1 MPTFLLYS
9 LKAAGCLAVFYLFYK
24 LLLSRDTL
32 HRMNRVLLCGV
43 LLLSFLLPLCVITVE
58 KELPGVSA
66 AGIDVIPENYFR
78 RDMVFENR
86 IPDDTRDLMIIEE
99 PEPAPEPF
107 DWGVLLGIIYFA
119 GMFATLGW
127 TVCNIVRV
135 VRMTRRG
142 QRIPLGNGSV
152 LVLSD
157 RIRAPFSW
165 MRYVVMS
172 EEDYACGGGTIL
184 VHEQAHQRLG
194 HSWDLLL
201 VDLLGCLQ
209 WFNPAMWLLR
219 VELRAVHEYEADEQ
233 VLRCGVNAK
242 DYQMLLIKKA
252 VGGRWYSIAN
262 SLNHSNLK
270 NRITM
275 MLRKRSSR
283 WARAKA
289 LYVLPL
295 ACLALGAFAQTS
307 YVLPMYKTTKNS
319 GNGEMPL
326 PAGADGLT
334 VGEGQSGAKE
344 FITPESRECVV
355 ELLANLEQAAKEAKT
370 IVPTA
375 HTLSGR
381 MFGPD
386 DKPLSG
392 FEFLCSGGRRV
403 VTDADGRFTITS
415 AQPVRLL
422 YFDRRNKLFKLNGP
436 FLDGAD
442 MEVEIRL
449 DKGFELSRRRTG
461 GDPILYIA
469 EGDPSDW
476 HFDRDRLPMLLY
488 SGQELSP
495 EFLQDFMALPQLQIY
510 GRVVKDPEMIARYGT
525 KSANGIV
532 ELNFEEGSLIH
543 SWIWGMDEPW
553 NSEWVELHLAWA
565 GDAVSDVL
573 QTRYEE
579 SWDAQLAADGQAIE
593 THKPFSGFASITQSD
608 DGQVWTLTVSESG
621 KRWASLPFVPEAIL
635 YLIDG
640 KEVSQADFYKR
651 YPEEVT
657 SVRLLKSAA
666 AVGKYGKRGRCG
678 AVEAASRRKSDKA
691 AVVEKVVKPNP
702 MAYMKGD
709 FKPVAGK
716 KGTYTV
722 TKIDRRLNEDS
733 DWDRIPLVLWDGRV
747 VSIYHLHPSMAGEI
761 ETIRIIDDIDADILA
776 RYGTAARNGVIS
788 VVSKASLR
796 EGDREV
802 TIYDRLNHPFR
813 YLKGRFVSID
823 GRNAYKVSNLSLRN
837 VSGTDPDSLPLVV
850 VDDRVVPI
858 TTLGELPARK
868 IETIQIFSSEDV
880 FRNPALVERYGDAAR
895 VGAILVT
902 TRDAAKQAEKEARK
916 SGAGESVVASV
927 PEGPSSGTVQTG
939 NIPVDGQVK
948 VRISEVAVPN
958 DSLVVSGHDLSS
970 MLFLLDGRRVAVAEV
985 KALNEAEIES
995 MSVLKDEWAVGRYG
1009 EAAADG
1015 VVYVT
1020 TTAGARQFDRLECS
1034 FERGNSFQE
1043 GPGLYRIED
1052 TGNGFAIRPLNGAR
1066 PLVLI
1071 NGRQVDDDYLK
1082 SIDAGKV
1089 LWVRILQPG
1098 FELLD
1103 RYGERARDGV
1113 IEFTTNESGE
1123 RTTLAVYSSNASGKT
1138 PNKMTV
1144 VREPS
1149 GASSGHSSVSKS
1161 IATSAQPLEETVTLT
1176 YTTGADSD
1184 SDSVSVSVVDN
1195 GRSLKQV
1202 GLIVLDGE
1210 EISADRLSQ
1219 LDPSRID
1226 AMTVLKGEQAVEH
1239 YGEKGAKGVIEIT
1252 TKKNRSGV
1260 RRQ

>member
-142 QRIPLGNGSV
+142 RRIPLGNGSV

-307 YVLPMYKTTKNS
+307 YVLPEDKTTKNS

-326 PAGADGLT
+326 PAGAEEWVTVEVSDGAALIPFWIDLSDEGLYLLD
-334 VGEGQSGAKE
+334 GEEIDYRQLGAISPSSIATATQMTSGEARRRYGDRGRYGA
-344 FITPESRECVV
+344 IVYTSRPESERVTIEEKQKPSDLYHYITGDFEPTGVPDTYRV
-355 ELLANLEQAAKEAKT
+355 QRIELSHSM
-370 IVPTA
+370 P
-375 HTLSGR
+375 
-381 MFGPD
+381 
-386 DKPLSG
+386 
-392 FEFLCSGGRRV
+392 FEFR
-403 VTDADGRFTITS
+403 
-415 AQPVRLL
+415 
-422 YFDRRNKLFKLNGP
+422 
-436 FLDGAD
+436 
-442 MEVEIRL
+442 
-449 DKGFELSRRRTG
+449 
-461 GDPILYIA
+461 
-469 EGDPSDW
+469 
-476 HFDRDRLPMLLY
+476 
-488 SGQELSP
+488 
-495 EFLQDFMALPQLQIY
+495 
-510 GRVVKDPEMIARYGT
+510 
-525 KSANGIV
+525 
-532 ELNFEEGSLIH
+532 
-543 SWIWGMDEPW
+543 
-553 NSEWVELHLAWA
+553 
-565 GDAVSDVL
+565 
-573 QTRYEE
+573 
-579 SWDAQLAADGQAIE
+579 
-593 THKPFSGFASITQSD
+593 
-608 DGQVWTLTVSESG
+608 
-621 KRWASLPFVPEAIL
+621 
-635 YLIDG
+635 
-640 KEVSQADFYKR
+640 
-651 YPEEVT
+651 
-657 SVRLLKSAA
+657 
-666 AVGKYGKRGRCG
+666 
-678 AVEAASRRKSDKA
+678 
-691 AVVEKVVKPNP
+691 
-702 MAYMKGD
+702 
-709 FKPVAGK
+709 
-716 KGTYTV
+716 
-722 TKIDRRLNEDS
+722 
-733 DWDRIPLVLWDGRV
+733 PLVLWNGK
-747 VSIYHLHPSMAGEI
+747 VSNIYLFTTPGIVHEI
-761 ETIRIIDDIDADILA
+761 ETVRIVTEPDEATVA
-776 RYGTAARNGVIS
+776 RYGVSARNGVIE
-788 VVSKASLR
+788 VVSKTASR
-796 EGDREV
+796 EDDFEV
-802 TIYDRLNHPFR
+802 TVYDKYNNPMC
-813 YLKGRFVSID
+813 YLKGSFRSVD
-823 GRNAYKVSNLSLRN
+823 GKNTYKVSGLKLRN
-837 VSGTDPDSLPLVV
+837 VQGVRPGMLPLVA
-850 VDDRVVPI
+850 VDGRVGSI
-858 TTLGELPARK
+858 TDLEKIPARK

-880 FRNPALVERYGDAAR
+880 FHNPALVKRYGDAAR

-902 TRDAAKQAEKEARK
+902 TRDAAKLAEKEARK

-927 PEGPSSGTVQTG
+927 PEGPSFGTVQTG
-939 NIPVDGQVK
+939 NTPVDGQVK

-970 MLFLLDGRRVAVAEV
+970 MLFLLDGRRVAAAEV

-995 MSVLKDEWAVGRYG
+995 MSVLKDEWAVERYG

-1020 TTAGARQFDRLECS
+1020 TTEGARQFGRLECS
-1034 FERGNSFQE
+1034 FEHGNSFQE
-1043 GPGLYRIED
+1043 GPGFYRIKD

-1103 RYGERARDGV
+1103 RYGERAWDGV
-1113 IEFTTNESGE
+1113 IEFGTNESGE
-1123 RTTLAVYSSNASGKT
+1123 RTTLAVYSSDASGKR
-1138 PNKMTV
+1138 NKMTV

-1161 IATSAQPLEETVTLT
+1161 IATSAQPLEEVTVAT
-1176 YTTGADSD
+1176 YTAGV
-1184 SDSVSVSVVDN
+1184 DSVSIEN
-1195 GRSLKQV
+1195 GSLKQV

-1260 RRQ
+1260 AGE